1 MQQLAAAT
9 SEIPIIVGGTLDPV
23 GYGIADSL
31 ARPGRNATGVTQDA
45 GLDALTKHIELLR
58 IAAPHASRIGFL
70 APEEAWDALYGRQM
84 QEAARR
90 MGVTL
95 VGPGLTYPIQE
106 SEYRRV
112 VSAMEKMR
120 PDAIIVGDIADNVT
134 YARVI
139 VELIAQL
146 RLPAIYPDR
155 EFIELGGLMA
165 YTVSFPDRHRI
176 IADYV
181 AKVLTGTKPG
191 DLPFQQPTKWL
202 LVVNLKGAKDLHLDV
217 PPELLARADE
227 VID

>member
-1 MQQLAAAT
+1 
-9 SEIPIIVGGTLDPV
+9 
-23 GYGIADSL
+23 
-31 ARPGRNATGVTQDA
+31 
-45 GLDALTKHIELLR
+45 
-58 IAAPHASRIGFL
+58 
-70 APEEAWDALYGRQM
+70 
-84 QEAARR
+84 

-106 SEYRRV
+106 LEYRRV

-181 AKVLTGTKPG
+181 AKVLT
-191 DLPFQQPTKWL
+191 D
-202 LVVNLKGAKDLHLDV
+202 
-217 PPELLARADE
+217 
-227 VID
+227 